1 MMNDCNPMLSRLLR
15 ISSTDR
21 TTGSVSRYNMTYA
34 TNDSDLQEIK
44 RISLKSASIPNSQYN
59 VNSNTNTFFFAN
71 SQTSQ
76 VAYTIPIGQ
85 YTTTTLMAAVVSVV
99 SAVIS
104 GSITLVQSAL
114 TNKITLAINS
124 GTFNMTP
131 GSHFQINLILGF
143 KSGSFSSVS
152 SLVADSLPN
161 LSGLKSVYIASQTLS
176 NHSAM
181 ICSEQLKQNVFCN
194 VPITVPF
201 GAIMSFEE
209 DENSSD
215 FVVFHSRKNV
225 STIDIKLLDENN
237 NTVDLNGLDWSLVFR
252 VYH

>member
-1 MMNDCNPMLSRLLR
+1 MIGCNPMESRLLR
-15 ISSTDR
+15 VSSQDR
-21 TTGSVSRYNMTYA
+21 TVGSVSRYNMTYA

-44 RISLKSASIPNSQYN
+44 KISIKSAEIPNTQYN
-59 VNSNTNTFFFAN
+59 INSNNNTFFFAN

-76 VAYTIPIGQ
+76 VAYVIPVGQ
-85 YTTTTLMAAVVSVV
+85 YTTTSLMAAVVSVV

-104 GSITLVQSAL
+104 GSITLVQSSL

-131 GSHFQINLILGF
+131 GSHFQINLVLGF

-201 GAIMSFEE
+201 GSTMSFEE
-209 DENSSD
+209 DEQTSD
-215 FVVFHSRKNV
+215 FVVFHSRKNI
-225 STIDIKLLDENN
+225 SMIEIKLLDEDNN
-237 NTVDLNGLDWSLVFR
+237 VVDLNGLDWSLVFR